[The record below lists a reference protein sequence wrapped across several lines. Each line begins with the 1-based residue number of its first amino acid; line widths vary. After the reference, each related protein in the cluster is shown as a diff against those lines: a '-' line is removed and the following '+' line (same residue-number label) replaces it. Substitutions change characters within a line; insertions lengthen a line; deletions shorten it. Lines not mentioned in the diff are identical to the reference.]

1 MARTSACATDVMAFD
16 PVSEEVREAMM
27 IAMTGTLQHAA
38 IECAEICLQRLQV
51 LHGEMLRRFDEAQR
65 QASAQRLAVLK
76 NFDDATLQAQPTD
89 FLPVPHDDDKSPKI
103 TAPIFSLSDVSG
115 DTVDD
120 WYGRNYDDQCSLVE
134 VENQEVGQEA
144 SDCSCTKDK
153 ENTKTSH
160 CLAALPCT
168 SVFSSSELGLLD
180 VDTTDFVDDEDGKCD
195 RKGDI
200 KHTDDPA
207 IVFFKSEDS
216 YIADISAE
224 VELLEGHVLH
234 SKENGVSHEND
245 VVDDVGLGHDAWDFP
260 QHTEHSEVSG
270 VQDGE
275 VDKVEVE
282 SPVEVARCAKL
293 DPPQRAT
300 SEAVVNPATSM
311 QELVWLRAVLKQ
323 ARTGWSAKDL
333 KKVEDKLRV
342 IDVHSPSS
350 LGDVLGSNQLNRRLR
365 RNDLRCLSSA
375 TLEALRHSV
384 TEWQEDF
391 FSH

>member
-1 MARTSACATDVMAFD
+1 MAETSACATDVMAFD

-27 IAMTGTLQHAA
+27 LAMTGTLQHAA

-51 LHGEMLRRFDEAQR
+51 LHDEMLRRFDEAQR

-76 NFDDATLQAQPTD
+76 NFDDTTLQAQPID

-120 WYGRNYDDQCSLVE
+120 WYGGNCDDQCSLVE
-134 VENQEVGQEA
+134 VDNQEVGQEV
-144 SDCSCTKDK
+144 SDCNSTEDK
-153 ENTKTSH
+153 ENTKTSY
-160 CLAALPCT
+160 CLAALPCM

-180 VDTTDFVDDEDGKCD
+180 VDTVDFVDDEDGKCD
-195 RKGDI
+195 SKGDI

-207 IVFFKSEDS
+207 IVFFESEDS
-216 YIADISAE
+216 YMADISADL
-224 VELLEGHVLH
+224 ELLEAHVLH
-234 SKENGVSHEND
+234 SKDPGNSR
-245 VVDDVGLGHDAWDFP
+245 
-260 QHTEHSEVSG
+260 
-270 VQDGE
+270 GE

-282 SPVEVARCAKL
+282 SPVEVAQCAKL
-293 DPPQRAT
+293 DSPQSAT
-300 SEAVVNPATSM
+300 SKAVVNPVTSM

-333 KKVEDKLRV
+333 RQVEDKLRV
-342 IDVHSPSS
+342 VGVHSPSS
-350 LGDVLGSNQLNRRLR
+350 LSEVLDSNQLNRRLR
-365 RNDLRCLSSA
+365 RKDLRCLSSA
-375 TLEALRHSV
+375 TLEALRDSV

-391 FSH
+391 YSH